1 MTSSSSPNQNSKI
14 SNQKRPTRYV
24 RPLVDLWEM
33 WKPKVK
39 MKAYPFTYA
48 SYDDVESIMKTL
60 TSYDH
65 DAWAAAFSSVAAPYE
80 AKASHAEKAYDK
92 MAAKDNY
99 LRAYQYY
106 RLARYPTINSN
117 AKKQAYR
124 KSQQMFLKAAQYFE
138 IPIERVEIPFKGKVG
153 EGKTIIGYLMSPK
166 VSGAPFPLLISW
178 GGIDGY
184 KEEQMHD
191 PALERGWGTLA
202 IDGPGVGD
210 SPLKGSEDAERL
222 FGAVFEWAEDH
233 NQFNSKRIGVWGYS
247 TGGYWAVKVAH
258 VYKERIA
265 CAVSQGGRVHH
276 AFQPEWLSIQERG
289 EYPFEVFDTLAYAFG
304 LSSADEW
311 QDFAPRLSLLRQGLL
326 DRPSAPLLL
335 INGIH
340 DSEFPIKDYYLLLE
354 HGSPKSARFYDAGH
368 MGFTKDTY
376 QTIIDWISERL
387 R

>member
-1 MTSSSSPNQNSKI
+1 MTSSSSPNGERSH
-14 SNQKRPTRYV
+14 QKSPARYV
-24 RPLVDLWEM
+24 RSLSDLWEM
-33 WKPKVK
+33 WKPRVRAR
-39 MKAYPFTYA
+39 AYPFTYA
-48 SYDDVESIMKTL
+48 SYDDIERVIRTL
-60 TSYDH
+60 TTYDH

-80 AKASHAEKAYDK
+80 SKASQAERAGDK
-92 MAAKDNY
+92 QAAKENY
-99 LRAYQYY
+99 LKAYQYY

-117 AKKQAYR
+117 GKKHAYR
-124 KSQQMFLKAAQYFE
+124 KSQEMLLKAARYFD
-138 IPIERVEIPFKGKVG
+138 IPIERVEIPFKGKAG
-153 EGKTIIGYLMSPK
+153 EGNIIIAYLRTPK
-166 VSGAPFPLLISW
+166 AGSAPFPLLISW

-191 PALERGWGTLA
+191 PALERGWATLA

-222 FGAVFEWAEDH
+222 FGTVFEWAGEQK
-233 NQFNSKRIGVWGYS
+233 QFDLKRIGVWGYS

-258 VYKERIA
+258 LYKEKIA
-265 CAVSQGGRVHH
+265 CAVSQGGPVHY
-276 AFQPEWLSIQERG
+276 AFQSEWLPIQERG

-311 QDFAPRLSLLRQGLL
+311 QVFAPKLSLLRQGIL
-326 DRPSAPLLL
+326 DRPCAPLLL

-340 DSEFPIKDYYLLLE
+340 DSVFPIKDYYLLLE

-387 R
+387 C